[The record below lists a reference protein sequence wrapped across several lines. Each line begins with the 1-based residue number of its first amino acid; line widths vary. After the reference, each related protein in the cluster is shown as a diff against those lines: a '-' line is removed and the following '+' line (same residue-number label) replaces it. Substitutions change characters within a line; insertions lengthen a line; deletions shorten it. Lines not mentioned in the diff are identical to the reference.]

1 MPSTRT
7 SGSTNQRNAHRRKR
21 LRNHADGSEENALPG
36 LRSNQQRGLFQYE
49 DPRPKPEQA
58 MRKYAYAT
66 LCGTLLFSGKAAFAI
81 ETSLLDRLAQERIIG
96 DDRRPQ
102 AYPVPS
108 QPGARAA
115 SPAQAPSA
123 NAELVGQLRRA
134 NEQLQELE
142 QKLARRNRATRCSP
156 SSWRSGWGARRNPAP
171 WPPSR
176 NRIRPASA
184 NWASGL
190 KTRRKDA
197 LAAEL
202 ASARTATA
210 GNAQDSALSAALGA
224 PAPRSPA

>member
-1 MPSTRT
+1 
-7 SGSTNQRNAHRRKR
+7 
-21 LRNHADGSEENALPG
+21 
-36 LRSNQQRGLFQYE
+36 
-49 DPRPKPEQA
+49 

-96 DDRRPQ
+96 DGQARPQ

-108 QPGARAA
+108 QPGAPRAA

-134 NEQLQELE
+134 NEQLRNWNRSWP
-142 QKLARRNRATRCSP
+142 RRNRATRCSP
-156 SSWRSGWGARRNPAP
+156 SSWRSGRPKG
-171 WPPSR
+171 SR
-176 NRIRPASA
+176 SPESSALAAEQEQNQARIRELGQRLEDTQAQ
-184 NWASGL
+184 
-190 KTRRKDA
+190 RDA

-210 GNAQDSALSAALGA
+210 GNASQDSALSAALA
-224 PAPRSPA
+224 RPAPRSPA

>member
-1 MPSTRT
+1 
-7 SGSTNQRNAHRRKR
+7 
-21 LRNHADGSEENALPG
+21 
-36 LRSNQQRGLFQYE
+36 
-49 DPRPKPEQA
+49 

-96 DDRRPQ
+96 DGQARPRPIPFPHS
-102 AYPVPS
+102 AP
-108 QPGARAA
+108 RAA

-142 QKLARRNRATRCSP
+142 QKLAATEQGNALLTEQLAQRQAQ
-156 SSWRSGWGARRNPAP
+156 GAARRNPAP

-190 KTRRKDA
+190 KTRKRK
-197 LAAEL
+197 E
-202 ASARTATA
+202 T
-210 GNAQDSALSAALGA
+210 
-224 PAPRSPA
+224 P

>member
-81 ETSLLDRLAQERIIG
+81 ETSLLDRLARSASSAT
-96 DDRRPQ
+96 DRPAPGLSRSLT
-102 AYPVPS
+102 ARRARS
-108 QPGARAA
+108 QPG
-115 SPAQAPSA
+115 PGAQRQR
-123 NAELVGQLRRA
+123 GTRRPVA
-134 NEQLQELE
+134 TGERTAQELE
-142 QKLARRNRATRCSP
+142 QKLAATEQGNALLTEQLAQRQP
-156 SSWRSGWGARRNPAP
+156 KGAARRNPAP

-190 KTRRKDA
+190 KTRKRK
-197 LAAEL
+197 E
-202 ASARTATA
+202 T
-210 GNAQDSALSAALGA
+210 
-224 PAPRSPA
+224 P

>member
-1 MPSTRT
+1 
-7 SGSTNQRNAHRRKR
+7 
-21 LRNHADGSEENALPG
+21 
-36 LRSNQQRGLFQYE
+36 
-49 DPRPKPEQA
+49 

-96 DDRRPQ
+96 DGQARPQ

-108 QPGARAA
+108 QPGAPRAA

-123 NAELVGQLRRA
+123 NAELVGQLRQA

-142 QKLARRNRATRCSP
+142 QKLAATEQGNALLTEQLAQRQAK
-156 SSWRSGWGARRNPAP
+156 GAARRNPAP

-190 KTRRKDA
+190 KTRKRK
-197 LAAEL
+197 E
-202 ASARTATA
+202 T
-210 GNAQDSALSAALGA
+210 
-224 PAPRSPA
+224 P

>member
-1 MPSTRT
+1 
-7 SGSTNQRNAHRRKR
+7 
-21 LRNHADGSEENALPG
+21 
-36 LRSNQQRGLFQYE
+36 
-49 DPRPKPEQA
+49 

-96 DDRRPQ
+96 DGQARPRPIRSLTARR
-102 AYPVPS
+102 ARS
-108 QPGARAA
+108 Q
-115 SPAQAPSA
+115 PAQAPSA

-142 QKLARRNRATRCSP
+142 QKLAATEQGNALLTEQLAQRQAK
-156 SSWRSGWGARRNPAP
+156 GAARRNPAP

-190 KTRRKDA
+190 KTRKRK
-197 LAAEL
+197 E
-202 ASARTATA
+202 T
-210 GNAQDSALSAALGA
+210 
-224 PAPRSPA
+224 P

>member
-1 MPSTRT
+1 
-7 SGSTNQRNAHRRKR
+7 
-21 LRNHADGSEENALPG
+21 
-36 LRSNQQRGLFQYE
+36 
-49 DPRPKPEQA
+49 

-81 ETSLLDRLAQERIIG
+81 ETSLLDRLARSASSAT
-96 DDRRPQ
+96 DRP
-102 AYPVPS
+102 A
-108 QPGARAA
+108 PGLSRSLTARRAA
-115 SPAQAPSA
+115 SPAPSA

-142 QKLARRNRATRCSP
+142 QKLAATEQGNALLTEQLAQRQAK
-156 SSWRSGWGARRNPAP
+156 GAARRNPAP

-184 NWASGL
+184 NWASGED
-190 KTRRKDA
+190 TQAQRDA

-210 GNAQDSALSAALGA
+210 GNASQDSALSAAWA
-224 PAPRSPA
+224 RPAPRSPA